1 MSDAAFVAVDWG
13 TTSFRLWLMS
23 KAGEVLGERRSHEG
37 MTTAM
42 QTGFRQVLASHLAA
56 LSAPAGLPVIICGM
70 AGARQ
75 GWVEAGYVDVP
86 ADLSDVLK
94 GAVRVEGEADDIR
107 ILPGLAQ
114 RSKETPDVMRGE
126 ETQLLGTLS
135 TGDGTGDQ
143 LVCMPG
149 THSKWVSVSALKVTG
164 FSTFMTGELFDVIS
178 RHSILSHALADAEAV
193 SGDLPAFR
201 SAVVDSYAHPQMATN
216 RLFTVRS
223 GQLLHGLSAT
233 DAKARLSG
241 TMIGLEIAGAQSTA
255 PKGAKVVLIASGAL
269 GALYEAAFAA
279 LSIDFVTHDADDAVR
294 HGLVAAANA
303 IWHQEF

>member
-1 MSDAAFVAVDWG
+1 MSEAAFVAVDWG
-13 TTSFRLWLMS
+13 TTSFRLWLIGQS
-23 KAGEVLGERRSHEG
+23 GEILAERRSAEG

-42 QTGFRQVLASHLAA
+42 RTGFPEVLAAHLAA
-56 LSAPAGLPVIICGM
+56 ISAPSGLPVIICGM

-94 GAVRVEGEADDIR
+94 GAVRVPGQQDDVR

-114 RSKETPDVMRGE
+114 RSTDTPDVIRGE
-126 ETQLLGTLS
+126 ETQLLGALS
-135 TGDGTGDQ
+135 ADYRSGEQ

-149 THSKWVSVSALKVTG
+149 THSKWVNVSTLKVTG

-178 RHSILSHALADAEAV
+178 KHSILSHAVAEAELFT
-193 SGDLPAFR
+193 GDLPAFR
-201 SAVVDSYAHPQMATN
+201 AAVADSYNNPQMATN

-233 DAKARLSG
+233 DAKAKLSG
-241 TMIGLEIAGAQSTA
+241 TMIGLEIAGAHSTA
-255 PKGAKVVLIASGAL
+255 PKGSKVVLIASGAL
-269 GALYEAAFAA
+269 GELYKAAFDA
-279 LSIDFVTHDADDAVR
+279 LSIEFVTIDADEAVR
-294 HGLVAAANA
+294 RGLVAAANA
-303 IWHQEF
+303 IWH

>member
-13 TTSFRLWLMS
+13 TTSFRLWLIS
-23 KAGEVLGERRSHEG
+23 TSGDIIGERRSAEG

-42 QTGFRQVLASHLAA
+42 RTGFSEVLASHLEA
-56 LSAPAGLPVIICGM
+56 LAAPAGLPVIICGM

-86 ADLSDVLK
+86 ANLSDVLN
-94 GAVRVEGEADDIR
+94 GAVQVPGQASDVR

-114 RSKETPDVMRGE
+114 RAVETPDVMRGE
-126 ETQLLGTLS
+126 ETQLLGALS
-135 TGDGTGDQ
+135 ADYRTGQQ

-149 THSKWVSVSALKVTG
+149 THSKWVSVSDLKVTG

-178 RHSILSHALADAEAV
+178 KHSILSHAVSEADAFT
-193 SGDLPAFR
+193 GDLAAFR
-201 SAVVDSYAHPQMATN
+201 TAVMDAYANPQMATN

-233 DAKARLSG
+233 DAKAKLSG
-241 TMIGLEIAGAQSTA
+241 TMIGLEIAGAHSTA
-255 PKGAKVVLIASGAL
+255 PKDAKVVLIASGAL
-269 GALYEAAFAA
+269 GDLYKAAFDA
-279 LSIDFVTHDADDAVR
+279 LSIEFVTIDADEAVR
-294 HGLVAAANA
+294 RGLVAAANA
-303 IWHQEF
+303 IWH

>member
-1 MSDAAFVAVDWG
+1 MADAAYVAVDWG

-23 KAGEVLGERRSHEG
+23 KSGDIIGERRSGEG

-42 QTGFRQVLASHLAA
+42 RTGFPDVLASHLSA
-56 LSAPAGLPVIICGM
+56 LSAPADLPVVICGM

-86 ADLSDVLK
+86 ADLADVLK
-94 GAVRVEGEADDIR
+94 GAVRVPGEAADIR

-114 RSKETPDVMRGE
+114 RSQDTPDVMRGE
-126 ETQLLGTLS
+126 ETQLLGALS
-135 TGDGTGDQ
+135 ADYSAGEQ

-149 THSKWVSVSALKVTG
+149 THSKWVSVSNLKVTG

-178 RHSILSHALADAEAV
+178 KHSILSHAVESAEAFT
-193 SGDLPAFR
+193 GDLPAFQ
-201 SAVVDSYAHPQMATN
+201 SAVAESYNNPQMVTN

-233 DAKARLSG
+233 DAKAKLSG
-241 TMIGLEIAGAQSTA
+241 TMIGLEIAGAHSSA
-255 PKGAKVVLIASGAL
+255 RKDAKVILIASGAL
-269 GALYEAAFAA
+269 GELYKAAFAA
-279 LSIDFVTHDADDAVR
+279 LSIDYITIDADDAVR
-294 HGLVAAANA
+294 RGLVAAANA
-303 IWHQEF
+303 IWP